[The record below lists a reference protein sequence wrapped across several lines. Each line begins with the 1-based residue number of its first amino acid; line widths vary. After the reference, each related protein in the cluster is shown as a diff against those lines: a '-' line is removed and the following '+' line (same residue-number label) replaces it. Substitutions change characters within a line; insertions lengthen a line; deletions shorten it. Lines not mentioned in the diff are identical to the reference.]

1 MIIGHGK
8 LSVHEDDYYVNT
20 FEAPNVNVITFAP
33 PTAGCMYPPENLAAL
48 REGLSKEIKSVTN
61 AQSFYEYVK
70 RVEKQTQEWSYCDKE
85 WLGYFSKEAGYD
97 PSKGCGLQ
105 IDTILDK
112 TISFHDASVESN
124 LMGVWDLEKN
134 ENIMSE
140 GNSTFSNIVQLLRTK
155 HPKEPIYI
163 LDCTCSVLM
172 DETNRIISPRLL
184 HRFKRRAQRQIT
196 TRTKKTKAKT
206 RSRSRSKTEAKSKS
220 KSKAKTK
227 TKAKTKAKTRA
238 KSKTRSK
245 TKANKATRK
254 NRK

>member
-1 MIIGHGK
+1 MIFMIIGHGK
-8 LSVHEDDYYVNT
+8 LSVHEDDYYVNM
-20 FEAPNVNVITFAP
+20 FESPNVNVITFAP

-48 REGLSKEIKSVTN
+48 REGLSKDIKSVTN

-70 RVEKQTQEWSYCDKE
+70 GVEKQTQEWSYCDKE

-112 TISFHDASVESN
+112 TISFHDASIESN

-140 GNSTFSNIVQLLRTK
+140 GNSTFSNIVQLLRAK
-155 HPKEPIYI
+155 HPKGPIYI

-196 TRTKKTKAKT
+196 TRSKKTKAKT
-206 RSRSRSKTEAKSKS
+206 KFKTRA
-220 KSKAKTK
+220 
-227 TKAKTKAKTRA
+227 KAKTR
-238 KSKTRSK
+238 SKTRSK
-245 TKANKATRK
+245 TKAKSKANKATRK